1 MMKSATEKQHVYL
14 ESKWENLLNKK
25 MVKIIDKPLDYLLSA
40 IEDLG
45 QSLQHSLIGY
55 INVFRRENKMEPR
68 EDTKEWIK
76 NNNKTRTNDKKDKE
90 FGLDDFNPLIETI
103 KDLEERVA
111 LTLVA
116 SFRYGVLRSDYSS
129 IKIKNYN
136 KDEDNYYE
144 NYVITF
150 NNLRKVNKEQLTIEL
165 QDCDKKLF
173 DEYIASITGDYL
185 FHLQVPSSFCKWI
198 KKISL
203 RHLNKDYTISDYR
216 KLNPMVNLSKCKT
229 PAEFVKKQEEI
240 AKAQNH
246 SVATQNK
253 YYIKEAKR
261 ESIKSNEFVEYYLKN
276 AEEIVLTIGDKKI
289 TIVGCH
295 LDVNVAD
302 V

>member
-1 MMKSATEKQHVYL
+1 MKSATEKQHAYL
-14 ESKWENLLNKK
+14 EQKWLDLFNNEFENPNPHFELIEIVDLELDTLLNAT
-25 MVKIIDKPLDYLLSA
+25 DN
-40 IEDLG
+40 LG

-55 INVFRRENKMEPR
+55 INVFRRENKMEQR

-76 NNNKTRTNDKKDKE
+76 QNNKTRTNDKKDKE
-90 FGLDDFNPLIETI
+90 FSLEDFNPLIETI
-103 KDLEERVA
+103 EELEERVA

-129 IKIKNYN
+129 VKIKNYN
-136 KDEDNYYE
+136 KEEDNYYE
-144 NYVITF
+144 NHVITF

-165 QDCDKKLF
+165 QECDKKLF
-173 DEYIASITGDYL
+173 DEYIANNTSDYL

-240 AKAQNH
+240 AMAQNH

-253 YYIKEAKR
+253 YYIKEAKQ
-261 ESIKSNEFVEYYLKN
+261 EENSVIEF
-276 AEEIVLTIGDKKI
+276 IIGDKRVK
-289 TIVGCH
+289 IVGREFT
-295 LDVNVAD
+295 VNVSD
-302 V
+302 L